1 MPLEKNTVFILDYD
15 LLLAIESRLLSV
27 FDKKE
32 KTKIKKQY
40 WACYNNYM
48 RPSPPAHYS
57 SPLTYV
63 YRLQA
68 IASLRHP

>member
-32 KTKIKKQY
+32 KTKIKK
-40 WACYNNYM
+40 
-48 RPSPPAHYS
+48 
-57 SPLTYV
+57 
-63 YRLQA
+63 
-68 IASLRHP
+68 